1 MQQVVDLQNDPRFR
15 ALGVQL
21 LSISPDPVGAWQRE
35 GEKLGITEPMLS
47 DAGNRVWFRYGSS
60 SWMMPTSEPGHT
72 FILVDAKGRVAWVR
86 DYGATEH
93 GGAMYVAPKEVV
105 QQLADHLGGKP
116 G

>member
-47 DAGNRVWFRYGSS
+47 DVGNRVWFRYGSI

-72 FILVDAKGRVAWVR
+72 FILVGRDGRVLWVR
-86 DYGATEH
+86 DYGAMEH
-93 GGAMYVAPKEVV
+93 GGAMYVSPREVV
-105 QQLADHLGGKP
+105 RQIGDLLPKG
-116 G
+116 

>member
-1 MQQVVDLQNDPRFR
+1 MQQVVDLQNDPRFS

-21 LSISPDPVGAWQRE
+21 LSISPDPVGAWQKE

-47 DAGNRVWFRYGSS
+47 DEGNKVWFGYGSS

-105 QQLADHLGGKP
+105 QQLADHLGG
-116 G
+116 